1 MSAVAMKPAA
11 ARAAWRGPVRPVDLD
26 RLLLLSALTLLA
38 LGLVMVASA
47 SITVAAREFGD
58 AWFYLKKQAAFAVL
72 GLGVAWV
79 VVQIPLARWQQLALP
94 LLCLLLVLLVL
105 VLVPGLGRT
114 VNGSTRWLEL
124 GAMGFQVSEAA
135 KLVTVLYLSD
145 YIVRRRE
152 PLLGSWGG
160 FLKPLILLGIAVTL
174 LLLEPDFGAAVV
186 LLATAMALLF
196 LGGVPWHRF
205 ALLAGLALA
214 AMVALAVSSPY
225 RLQRITAFLD
235 PWADPF
241 DSGFQLT
248 QSLIAIG
255 SGAWT
260 GVGLGASVQKLFY
273 LPEAH
278 TDFLFAIFAE
288 ETGLLGVVL
297 VLSLYGLLIG
307 RAFVLSSR
315 ADRAGQPF
323 AAYLACGLAVW
334 LALQAFINIG
344 VNMGLLPTKG
354 LTLPLMSYGGSSTLV
369 TCAALGLLLRVGYE
383 VAAGARQAR
392 RQQRGRAR

>member
-1 MSAVAMKPAA
+1 MTAVAAGTAPTPRRWAVRPSELDPVLLASAA
-11 ARAAWRGPVRPVDLD
+11 A
-26 RLLLLSALTLLA
+26 LLA

-47 SITVAAREFGD
+47 SITVAARQFGD
-58 AWFYLKKQAAFAVL
+58 PWHFVTKQALFVAV
-72 GLGVAWV
+72 GAGAAWV
-79 VVQIPLARWQQLALP
+79 MAQVPLVRWRQLARP
-94 LLCLLLVLLVL
+94 LLVLALVLLVL

-135 KLVTVLYLSD
+135 KLAVLVYLAD
-145 YIVRRRE
+145 YVVRRRE
-152 PLLGSWGG
+152 ALRTAWSGLLSPLA
-160 FLKPLILLGIAVTL
+160 PIALAAVL

-186 LLATAMALLF
+186 LVTCSLTVLF
-196 LGGVPWHRF
+196 LGGVPLVRF
-205 ALLAGLALA
+205 GLLVGTAGAGLA
-214 AMVALAVSSPY
+214 ALAVSSPY
-225 RLQRITAFLD
+225 RVERITAFLD

-260 GVGLGASVQKLFY
+260 GVGLGSSVQKLFY

-288 ETGLLGVVL
+288 ETGLLGVLVVVALFAVL
-297 VLSLYGLLIG
+297 VG
-307 RAFVLSSR
+307 RAFQLSAR
-315 ADRAGQPF
+315 GHAGGMPF
-323 AAYLACGLAVW
+323 AGHLAAGIAVW
-334 LALQAFINIG
+334 ISLQAFINIG

-369 TCAALGLLLRVGYE
+369 MCASVGLLLRIHYE
-383 VAAGARQAR
+383 IAAQNRQAR
-392 RQQRGRAR
+392 RRGGRR

>member
-1 MSAVAMKPAA
+1 MSATATAGSNAARRWTVQPGELDPVLVASAVA
-11 ARAAWRGPVRPVDLD
+11 
-26 RLLLLSALTLLA
+26 LLA

-58 AWFYLKKQAAFAVL
+58 PWHFLTKQSLFVAA
-72 GLGVAWV
+72 GLGAGWV
-79 VVQIPLARWQQLALP
+79 MAQVPLRRWQQLARP
-94 LLCLLLVLLVL
+94 LLVLALVL
-105 VLVPGLGRT
+105 LAAVLVPGLGRT

-135 KLVTVLYLSD
+135 KLAVIVYLAD
-145 YIVRRRE
+145 YVVRRADAVRTSWRGFVS
-152 PLLGSWGG
+152 PLA
-160 FLKPLILLGIAVTL
+160 LIGLAAVL

-186 LLATAMALLF
+186 MLACALTVLF
-196 LGGVPWHRF
+196 LGGVPLLRF
-205 ALLAGLALA
+205 ATLVAAAGAALG
-214 AMVALAVSSPY
+214 ALAVSSPY
-225 RLQRITAFLD
+225 RVDRITAFLD

-260 GVGLGASVQKLFY
+260 GVGLGSSVQKLFY

-288 ETGLLGVVL
+288 EMGLLGVVMVIGLYAVL
-297 VLSLYGLLIG
+297 VG
-307 RAFVLSSR
+307 RAFQLAGR
-315 ADRAGQPF
+315 AHAASMGFAGHL
-323 AAYLACGLAVW
+323 AAGIAVW
-334 LALQAFINIG
+334 FSLQAFINIG

-369 TCAALGLLLRVGYE
+369 MSAAVGLLLRVHHE
-383 VAAGARQAR
+383 LGAQNRQAR
-392 RQQRGRAR
+392 RRGGRR

>member
-1 MSAVAMKPAA
+1 MS
-11 ARAAWRGPVRPVDLD
+11 ARAATIEQGRSTWRGPVRPHELD
-26 RLLLLSALTLLA
+26 GVLVASALALLA
-38 LGLVMVASA
+38 LGLIMVASA
-47 SITVAAREFGD
+47 SMTVAARELGD
-58 AWFYLKKQAAFAVL
+58 PWHFLSRQAAFVVA
-72 GLGVAWV
+72 GVGAAWV
-79 VVQIPLARWQQLALP
+79 AAQVPLARWRQLAVP
-94 LLCLLLVLLVL
+94 LLFAALALLAL

-124 GAMGFQVSEAA
+124 GVIGFQVSEAA
-135 KLVTVLYLSD
+135 KLALLVYLAD
-145 YIVRRRE
+145 YAVRRQGALRAT
-152 PLLGSWGG
+152 WGG
-160 FLKPLILLGIAVTL
+160 ILRPLALVGLCVAL

-186 LLATAMALLF
+186 LLATAMAVLF
-196 LGGVPWHRF
+196 LGGAALLRF
-205 ALLAGLALA
+205 AVLVAVAGAALVLLAL
-214 AMVALAVSSPY
+214 SSPY
-225 RLQRITAFLD
+225 RMQRISAFLD

-288 ETGLLGVVL
+288 ETGLLGVLTVIGLFAAL
-297 VLSLYGLLIG
+297 VG
-307 RAFVLSSR
+307 RAFVLAGR
-315 ADRAGQPF
+315 ADRAGMGF
-323 AAYLACGLAVW
+323 ASCLAAGIGVW
-334 LALQAFINIG
+334 FALQAFINIG

-369 TCAALGLLLRVGYE
+369 MCAAVGLLLRVGYE

-392 RQQRGRAR
+392 PREGGR

>member
-1 MSAVAMKPAA
+1 MTAA
-11 ARAAWRGPVRPVDLD
+11 AETRTVWRGLVMPD
-26 RLLLLSALTLLA
+26 RLDPVLLLAAAVLLV

-58 AWFYLKKQAAFAVL
+58 PWHYLIKQATFVGL

-79 VVQIPLARWQQLALP
+79 TLQVPLARWRQLALP
-94 LLCLLLVLLVL
+94 LMVTGVALLAL
-105 VLVPGLGRT
+105 VLVPGFGRT

-124 GAMGFQVSEAA
+124 GALGFQVSEAA
-135 KLVTVLYLSD
+135 KLAVLIYLAD
-145 YIVRRRE
+145 YVVRRRE
-152 PLLGSWGG
+152 AVHGTWGG
-160 FLKPLILLGIAVTL
+160 FLSPLALVGLAAFL

-186 LLATAMALLF
+186 MLACALTVLF
-196 LGGVPWHRF
+196 LGGVPLARF
-205 ALLAGLALA
+205 TALVGAAGAVLAALAL
-214 AMVALAVSSPY
+214 SSPY
-225 RLQRITAFLD
+225 RVERITAFLD

-260 GVGLGASVQKLFY
+260 GVGLGGSVQKLFY

-288 ETGLLGVVL
+288 EMGLIGVLVVIALYVVL
-297 VLSLYGLLIG
+297 VARAFDLAG
-307 RAFVLSSR
+307 RAQ
-315 ADRAGQPF
+315 RAGF
-323 AAYLACGLAVW
+323 AFGGHLAAGLGVW
-334 LALQAFINIG
+334 IALQAFINIG

-369 TCAALGLLLRVGYE
+369 MCAAVGLLLRVHYE
-383 VAAGARQAR
+383 LTAAAQQAR
-392 RQQRGRAR
+392 RKGASR